1 LMRFVFSSKVV
12 CVLVCLLTI
21 RLNIPQLLLSQNAE
35 ASAGLTTEEKE
46 ALQKTK
52 DPEEQLKRYLD
63 IANDRLKSLLSASS
77 KGDHESAGKAVTGY
91 RTAVLG
97 AEETMA
103 SIQSSGKNVRK
114 PLTNFFKAI
123 KKYNFTL
130 LQALD
135 KAPEDARGNIQAAY
149 EESSRI
155 QDGLS
160 IQVDKIERV
169 EKK

>member
-1 LMRFVFSSKVV
+1 MRLVSPSKMV
-12 CVLVCLLTI
+12 CVLACLLTF
-21 RLNIPQLLLSQNAE
+21 RLNIPNLLLSQNAG
-35 ASAGLTTEEKE
+35 ASGGLTADEKE

-63 IANDRLKSLLSASS
+63 IANDRLKNLLSASN
-77 KGDHESAGKAVTGY
+77 KGDHEDAAKAVTGY
-91 RTAVLG
+91 RTAVVG
-97 AEETMA
+97 AEDTMA

-114 PLTNFFKAI
+114 PLSNFFKAI

-149 EESSRI
+149 EESSRV

-160 IQVDKIERV
+160 IQVEKIEKV